1 MFTRVVYLW
10 YNETM
15 SEIFKRTKTLATIG
29 PATDS
34 EEMIDKLI
42 GAGLDN
48 CRLNFSHGSYEKMD
62 EFIGWIRKAAKKH
75 GRHVAIV
82 QDLQGPKIRLG
93 QIKDNYLEINAGDDI
108 ILDYALK
115 EHDGGLTLPVQ
126 YNLAAKVKVGD
137 PVYIFDGKIRT
148 HVQEIVSDTAIRLTA
163 ENKGF
168 VNSNKGLNLPDT
180 DFGGDIFP
188 EKDIRDLD
196 WGVTRDFDYVA
207 ISFIQKAEDIITFRK
222 MLEER
227 GSNAKII
234 AKIET
239 KNAVMDDQHLEEI
252 VKATDAIMVARGDM
266 GYEVGA
272 EIVPIVQRKLI
283 RMCREHAKICIVAT
297 QTMGTM
303 VDNPMP
309 TRAEVSD
316 VANAVIQGA
325 DVVMTSE
332 ETAMGKYPLETI
344 QEMVKVIKY
353 VQDHAETTEIPQ
365 APQGENPDYDA
376 IAESAAKLA
385 EQLGADTIIC
395 QTASG
400 ATARAMAAQRPH
412 LPIYSVTPDTR
423 VANQLSLVYA
433 NRAYVRDYS
442 PEFGLEL
449 AKELKESGELAPKE
463 GRDYVEVVLVSGDKD
478 IIGTD
483 TIKIRRI

>member
-1 MFTRVVYLW
+1 
-10 YNETM
+10 M
-15 SEIFKRTKTLATIG
+15 SELFKRTKTLATIG

-34 EEMIDKLI
+34 EEMIDQLI
-42 GAGLDN
+42 AAGLDN
-48 CRLNFSHGSYEKMD
+48 CRLNFSHGSYEKME
-62 EFIGWIRKAAKKH
+62 EFIGWIRKAGEKYS
-75 GRHVAIV
+75 RHVAII

-93 QIKDNYLEINAGDDI
+93 KIKDNYLDINEGDDI
-108 ILDYALK
+108 ILDYALE

-126 YNLAAKVKVGD
+126 YNLAEKVKVGD

-196 WGVTRDFDYVA
+196 WGVTHDFDYVA
-207 ISFIQKAEDIITFRK
+207 LSFIQKAEDIITFRK

-252 VKATDAIMVARGDM
+252 VKATDGIMIARGDM

-272 EIVPIVQRKLI
+272 EIVPVVQRKLI
-283 RMCREHAKICIVAT
+283 KMCREHSKLCIVAT
-297 QTMGTM
+297 QTMASM

-325 DVVMTSE
+325 DVIMTSE
-332 ETAMGKYPLETI
+332 ETAMGKYPVETI
-344 QEMVKVIKY
+344 REINKVINY
-353 VQDHAETTEIPQ
+353 VQNHVEVTPIPHD
-365 APQGENPDYDA
+365 PQSDNPDYDA
-376 IAESAAKLA
+376 IAEAAASIA
-385 EQLGADTIIC
+385 EHIEADAIIC

-400 ATARAMAAQRPH
+400 RTARAMAAQRPA
-412 LPIYSVTPDTR
+412 LPIYSVTPSDR
-423 VANQLSLVYA
+423 VANQLALVYG
-433 NRAYVRDYS
+433 NRAYVREYS
-442 PEFGLEL
+442 SEFGLEL
-449 AKELKESGELAPKE
+449 AQELVKSGVLTSRSD
-463 GRDYVEVVLVSGDKD
+463 RDYVQVVIVSGDKNVAG
-478 IIGTD
+478 GTD
-483 TIKIRRI
+483 TIKVRKI

>member
-1 MFTRVVYLW
+1 
-10 YNETM
+10 M

-48 CRLNFSHGSYEKMD
+48 CRLNFSHGTYEKMD
-62 EFIGWIRKAAKKH
+62 EFIGWIRKAAAKH

-93 QIKDNYLEINAGDDI
+93 QIKDNYLEINEGDDI

-126 YNLAAKVKVGD
+126 YNLAKKVKVGD

-207 ISFIQKAEDIITFRK
+207 ISFIQKAEDIYTFRK

-227 GSNAKII
+227 GSSAKII

-239 KNAVMDDQHLEEI
+239 KNAVMDDKHLEDI
-252 VKATDAIMVARGDM
+252 VKATDVIMVARGDM

-272 EIVPIVQRKLI
+272 EIVPVVQRKLI
-283 RMCREHAKICIVAT
+283 KMCREHAKVCIVAT

-332 ETAMGKYPLETI
+332 ETAMGKYPVETI
-344 QEMVKVIKY
+344 QEIGKVISY
-353 VQDHAETTEIPQ
+353 VQDHVEMTDTPHDPQ
-365 APQGENPDYDA
+365 SDNSDYDA
-376 IAESAAKLA
+376 IAEAAAKIA
-385 EQLGADTIIC
+385 ARVEADAIIC

-400 ATARAMAAQRPH
+400 RTARAMSAQRPK
-412 LPIYSVTPDTR
+412 LPIYSVTPSER
-423 VANQLSLVYA
+423 VANQLSLTYG
-433 NRAYVRDYS
+433 NRAYVREYAPD
-442 PEFGLEL
+442 FGLKLAEEL
-449 AKELKESGELAPKE
+449 RDEGVLAPRE
-463 GRDYVEVVLVSGDKD
+463 DRNHIEIVIVSGDKD
-478 IIGTD
+478 VAGTD